1 MYIIV
6 GLGNPGEE
14 YESTRHNVG
23 RFIASAFAKQYELP
37 DFSYDKKFLGLV
49 SKGEIEY
56 GKGKNKV
63 EEKVTVIL
71 PETFMNKSGKSLAD
85 LITSDKKAE
94 KLIVIQDD
102 LDLPFG
108 SVKMVFNRGMGGHK
122 GLESIRRAIKTDA
135 FIRVKVGVSPV
146 TPTGK
151 MKKPKGEDKVVKF
164 ILGKFKD
171 DEMKELKKIA
181 KRVAEGLHVTI
192 TEDRFKAMNSLN
204 TNN

>member
-23 RFIASAFAKQYELP
+23 RFIASFFAKQYELP

-56 GKGKNKV
+56 GKGKSKV

-71 PETFMNKSGKSLAD
+71 PETFMNKSGKSLAE
-85 LITSDKKAE
+85 LITSEKKAE
-94 KLIVIQDD
+94 HLIVVQDD

-108 SVKMVFNRGMGGHK
+108 VVKMVFNRGMGGHK
-122 GLESIRRAIKTDA
+122 GLESIKRAIKT
-135 FIRVKVGVSPV
+135 
-146 TPTGK
+146 
-151 MKKPKGEDKVVKF
+151 
-164 ILGKFKD
+164 
-171 DEMKELKKIA
+171 
-181 KRVAEGLHVTI
+181 
-192 TEDRFKAMNSLN
+192 
-204 TNN
+204 